1 MLPGLLLQRTG
12 IIITDTDSKK
22 TQKEAN
28 PVSRISHTFRS
39 KIAGGKR
46 LPAGAVE
53 TGDYQTMEFAGLLGV
68 GRRKEKL
75 KLERNKFYF
84 FYLLYIIASY
94 MGNGPS
100 CPGGPGQVPLLPWPR
115 AGPGGYYG
123 VAGRFPVTRKG
134 VCQFGI
140 RQF

>member
-46 LPAGAVE
+46 LLAGAVE
-53 TGDYQTMEFAGLLGV
+53 TGDYGVRWPAGS
-68 GRRKEKL
+68 RKK
-75 KLERNKFYF
+75 
-84 FYLLYIIASY
+84 
-94 MGNGPS
+94 
-100 CPGGPGQVPLLPWPR
+100 
-115 AGPGGYYG
+115 
-123 VAGRFPVTRKG
+123 KG
-134 VCQFGI
+134 EI
-140 RQF
+140 ET